1 VIPKPAKPAI
11 PEPAIRASA
20 TLVRD
25 EDPARAGRRAAEA
38 VRGEL
43 GAVDAALVFAA
54 GYGPETGWVAAAARE
69 ALGAPAVA
77 GAGAHGVLAGADEE
91 ETEAAVAVLA
101 LAGLEATPFHMAE
114 LAGAEDAAGAEL
126 EAALGRS
133 AADGDL
139 VVLLADPVALDLP
152 RLLAACDEV
161 VAPGALVGAAAA
173 IDAGGRPAP
182 IWTGREPV
190 ANGACGLVLHLRR
203 AARVVVSQGCRPITP
218 PLAVTR
224 SDGHWVLELDG
235 RPALDVYREAA
246 GPLLGADLRRSAE
259 LVVAALPRAGN
270 GELAGSARAG
280 GFRDLRGDFVARTIA
295 GFAPERRAFAL
306 AEDLRPGTPL
316 RLALRDADLVREDL
330 ANALANCA
338 APAAAALYLGS
349 SGRGRALFRHAGLEA
364 AVVAHAL
371 GATPVAGPFGSFQLA
386 PVARRTE
393 LHTYAAV
400 LALL

>member
-1 VIPKPAKPAI
+1 M
-11 PEPAIRASA
+11 IRAGAS
-20 TLVRD
+20 LVRD
-25 EDPARAGRRAAEA
+25 DDPARAARGAAEA
-38 VRGEL
+38 AAAEA

-54 GYGPETGWVAAAARE
+54 GYGPEIRRVAAAARE
-69 ALGAPAVA
+69 ALGTAAVA
-77 GAGAHGVLAGADEE
+77 GAGAHGVLAGAEE
-91 ETEAAVAVLA
+91 EEERPAVAVLA
-101 LAGLEATPFHMAE
+101 LAGLAATPFRMPD

-126 EAALGRS
+126 EGALGRS
-133 AADGDL
+133 AAEGDL
-139 VVLLADPVALDLP
+139 VVLLADPVALDPP

-161 VAPGALVGAAAA
+161 VPPGALVGAAAA
-173 IDAGGRPAP
+173 IAADGRPAP
-182 IWTGREPV
+182 VWTGREP
-190 ANGACGLVLHLRR
+190 APNGACGLVLHLPR
-203 AARVVVSQGCRPITP
+203 AARIVVGHGCRPITP

-235 RPALDVYREAA
+235 RPALDVFRDAA

-259 LVVAALPRAGN
+259 LLVAALPRGDAG
-270 GELAGSARAG
+270 EFVVRTVAG
-280 GFRDLRGDFVARTIA
+280 V
-295 GFAPERRAFAL
+295 APERRAFAL

-316 RLALRDADLVREDL
+316 RLALRDADLAREDL
-330 ANALANCA
+330 AGALAA
-338 APAAAALYLGS
+338 GATPAAAALYLGS

-371 GATPVAGPFGSFQLA
+371 GATPVAGLFGSFQLA